1 MANNEIKTAIV
12 VEMDDK
18 DVTKGA
24 RNITRATDSMTQRL
38 TRSTQRVNAQFKNM
52 SQGLNNASSGLI
64 GFGAKIAAAYGG
76 AQAIKM
82 VWEYNDGLKDTA
94 RRLNWSTTQID
105 QHKQALFD
113 LQLEYGTSSYSFG
126 QFVDEVARGAQTSEE
141 FIAKARLG
149 AIAMRGL
156 TMEGKESAAVLAMLD
171 EAGVRDPEYMLNRF
185 ANIGQASNGRFKS
198 SEIATGTYEVMKNS
212 SLAKNEETVL
222 QVSSM
227 LQALSGSNETIGD
240 AVSKL
245 NAIINDM
252 SGSDF
257 REFAKQRTGH
267 DVFKVEDNKLVLKDL
282 QSLIDIM
289 AKDTEKGE
297 YKNKLWYDQWRTL
310 QGRLSADAA
319 SGIQG
324 LAGKG
329 EAVQQIKKSQGVSA
343 NQTALDRSRNFDA
356 SMSKLMATMQRFA
369 DMNLA
374 DPIERFAIAMSQL
387 DPSDIQNILN
397 DAKDGAKILAGILA
411 MFAGAKAID
420 SIKSINIKGG
430 GTIAMS
436 IAVGKLAID
445 YLSDKANKNQ
455 DKVDYK
461 NQSSEQFLMEK
472 LFMPLQTQM
481 KEMGYEN
488 GLGDSTLVSDLMEQ
502 VYRWNKNGLYQDNDE
517 LFIKSLSWLKEN
529 AGVKSHGQLRDAN
542 DDLFTIFPSNR
553 IEYNKPEKNLDIVK
567 RGDFNFKEGA
577 DVNAIYKELV
587 KANDISKSLENIKL
601 QPQKFDVHTKVD
613 VDIKSDP
620 SLKVTS
626 MRKESTVN
634 TPEKRGYTGGG
645 DY

>member
-1 MANNEIKTAIV
+1 MANNEMKAQIV
-12 VEMDDK
+12 VDLDEK
-18 DVTKGA
+18 GVVIGA
-24 RNITRATDSMTQRL
+24 RKVIQNTDKMTNKIVNGTKKQISYYQRMNKEL
-38 TRSTQRVNAQFKNM
+38 NNTSKNM
-52 SQGLNNASSGLI
+52 T
-64 GFGAKIAAAYGG
+64 GFATKIAAAYGG
-76 AQAIKM
+76 VQAIKM

-113 LQLEYGTSSYSFG
+113 LQLEYGAGSYSFG
-126 QFVDEVARGAQTSEE
+126 QFVDEIARGAQTSEE

-257 REFAKQRTGH
+257 REFAKKRTGQ
-267 DVFKVEDNKLVLKDL
+267 DVFKVEDNKLVLKNL

-324 LAGKG
+324 LAGQGDTINKIKG
-329 EAVQQIKKSQGVSA
+329 SQGINA

-356 SMSKLMATMQRFA
+356 SMEKLMATMQRFA

-387 DPSDIQNILN
+387 DPSDIQNLMN
-397 DAKDGAKILAGILA
+397 EAKKAADIIGVAFGV
-411 MFAGAKAID
+411 FAGAKALESV
-420 SIKSINIKGG
+420 SIKSA
-430 GTIAMS
+430 GTVTVA
-436 IAVGKLAID
+436 AVLGKIAID
-445 YLSDKANKNQ
+445 YFAEKANQKLDERGVKNETDFQMLDREVIKKYSAVAGEGLPNELINALALKVDDWNKLGLHQNQEDMVIAALDFLKNQ
-455 DKVDYK
+455 AGEKAFQDIRANKETTYFAFPW
-461 NQSSEQFLMEK
+461 NQI
-472 LFMPLQTQM
+472 
-481 KEMGYEN
+481 
-488 GLGDSTLVSDLMEQ
+488 DS
-502 VYRWNKNGLYQDNDE
+502 NDP
-517 LFIKSLSWLKEN
+517 
-529 AGVKSHGQLRDAN
+529 A
-542 DDLFTIFPSNR
+542 
-553 IEYNKPEKNLDIVK
+553 KNLDIIN
-567 RGDFNFKEGA
+567 RGKVDFKSGV
-577 DVNAIYKELV
+577 DVQKLQQDLQKAIDVQK
-587 KANDISKSLENIKL
+587 NIENIKFKA
-601 QPQKFDVHTKVD
+601 QEVD
-613 VDIKSDP
+613 VKISVKSDDN
-620 SLKVTS
+620 LRVTTIS
-626 MRKESTVN
+626 KESTV
-634 TPEKRGYTGGG
+634 KGKLGYTGGG